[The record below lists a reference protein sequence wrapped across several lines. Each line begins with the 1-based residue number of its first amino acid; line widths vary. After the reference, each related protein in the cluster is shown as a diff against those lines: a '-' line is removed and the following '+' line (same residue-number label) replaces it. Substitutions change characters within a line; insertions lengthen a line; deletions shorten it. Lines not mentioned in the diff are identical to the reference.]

1 MTARSEPPAQP
12 DSKPKR
18 NPNRHASPIQTP
30 IQSKTQ
36 SESHLDLKSKSNL
49 NLKRQKSWRYFYAQ
63 NENERSFKMNPN
75 LEARLNAALSAASAT
90 LVTIR
95 RILREADAAPVAT
108 QEAYLLD
115 AVTNG

>member
-1 MTARSEPPAQP
+1 
-12 DSKPKR
+12 
-18 NPNRHASPIQTP
+18 
-30 IQSKTQ
+30 
-36 SESHLDLKSKSNL
+36 
-49 NLKRQKSWRYFYAQ
+49 
-63 NENERSFKMNPN
+63 MNPN